1 MEQAQQ
7 EAYKKNRKYRS
18 TEQIEKC
25 LNEQAKSGL
34 TIKAYCEAN
43 GISEKNFYR
52 WTEKYRGR
60 KVKRRKRRQAA
71 AAGFAKICNFLRGGE
86 HHPEWWG
93 QHKTEPWGQVDPEF
107 TLFFNEINFLNLII
121 S

>member
-1 MEQAQQ
+1 MEQIQQ
-7 EAYKKNRKYRS
+7 ESYKKKRTYRS
-18 TEQIEKC
+18 AEQIEKC
-25 LNEQAKSGL
+25 LNDQAQSGL

-60 KVKRRKRRQAA
+60 KVKRRKRSQAA
-71 AAGFAKICNFLRGGE
+71 AAGFAKIELLQCATTNNQPSLFAEIGSLRIYKE
-86 HHPEWWG
+86 VPVEYL
-93 QHKTEPWGQVDPEF
+93 KA
-107 TLFFNEINFLNLII
+107 LL

>member
-1 MEQAQQ
+1 MEQIQQ
-7 EAYKKNRKYRS
+7 ESYKKKRTYRS
-18 TEQIEKC
+18 AEQIEKC
-25 LNEQAKSGL
+25 LNDQAQSGL

-60 KVKRRKRRQAA
+60 KVKRRKKSQAA
-71 AAGFAKICNFLRGGE
+71 VAGFAKIELLQYDTDNSQPSLFAEIGNLRIYKE
-86 HHPEWWG
+86 VPVEYL
-93 QHKTEPWGQVDPEF
+93 KA
-107 TLFFNEINFLNLII
+107 LL